1 MRRAFNRCPRKS
13 EGVGNMAVWK
23 LKSCPRCSGDL
34 FIQRETDGWYEECL
48 LCGYQR
54 DVSNLVTV
62 STGGQV
68 KIKSQIET
76 GQKLYANVRVSP
88 AN

>member
-1 MRRAFNRCPRKS
+1 
-13 EGVGNMAVWK
+13 MAVWK
-23 LKSCPRCSGDL
+23 LKGCPRCNGDL

-48 LCGYQR
+48 LCGYQK
-54 DVSNLVTV
+54 DVSSLITV
-62 STGGQV
+62 GTGGQI
-68 KIKSQIET
+68 KIKGQLAV

>member
-1 MRRAFNRCPRKS
+1 
-13 EGVGNMAVWK
+13 MAVWK
-23 LKSCPRCSGDL
+23 FKSCPRCSGDL

-62 STGGQV
+62 NTLGQV
-68 KIKSQIET
+68 KIKGQIAT
-76 GQKLYANVRVSP
+76 GQKLYTDVRVSP

>member
-1 MRRAFNRCPRKS
+1 
-13 EGVGNMAVWK
+13 MAVWK
-23 LKSCPRCSGDL
+23 LKSCPRCNGDL

-54 DVSNLVTV
+54 DVSNVVAATAINQIKIQ
-62 STGGQV
+62 GQL
-68 KIKSQIET
+68 KSQ
-76 GQKLYANVRVSP
+76 QKAYTNVRVSE

>member
-1 MRRAFNRCPRKS
+1 
-13 EGVGNMAVWK
+13 MAVWK
-23 LKSCPRCSGDL
+23 LKSCPRCGGDL

-48 LCGYQR
+48 LCGYQK

-62 STGGQV
+62 GAGGRI
-68 KIKSQIET
+68 KIKSQLET
-76 GQKLYANVRVSP
+76 GQKIYSNVRVSP

>member
-1 MRRAFNRCPRKS
+1 MGRAP
-13 EGVGNMAVWK
+13 EGVLRYPGRWKMAVWK

-54 DVSNLVTV
+54 DVSDIVTIN
-62 STGGQV
+62 GGKITV
-68 KIKSQIET
+68 KGELESKR
-76 GQKLYANVRVSP
+76 LYTNVRSN

>member
-1 MRRAFNRCPRKS
+1 
-13 EGVGNMAVWK
+13 MAVWK

-48 LCGYQR
+48 LCGYQK

-62 STGGQV
+62 NTKGQV
-68 KIKSQIET
+68 KIKDQILN
-76 GQKLYANVRVSP
+76 GQKFTDVRVSP

>member
-1 MRRAFNRCPRKS
+1 
-13 EGVGNMAVWK
+13 MAVWK

-54 DVSNLVTV
+54 DVSDLVVATA
-62 STGGQV
+62 GH
-68 KIKSQIET
+68 
-76 GQKLYANVRVSP
+76 VRVKEQLDSAQYP
-88 AN
+88 NVEPSVN

>member
-1 MRRAFNRCPRKS
+1 M
-13 EGVGNMAVWK
+13 GNMAVWK
-23 LKSCPRCSGDL
+23 FKSCPRCSGDL

-54 DVSNLVTV
+54 DVSNLITV
-62 STGGQV
+62 NTSGQV
-68 KIKSQIET
+68 KIKSQIVT
-76 GQKLYANVRVSP
+76 GQKLYTNVRVSP

>member
-1 MRRAFNRCPRKS
+1 
-13 EGVGNMAVWK
+13 MAVWK

-48 LCGYQR
+48 LCGYQH
-54 DVSNLVTV
+54 DVSDIVAV
-62 STGGQV
+62 GGQLKV
-68 KIKSQIET
+68 K
-76 GQKLYANVRVSP
+76 GQLQSNNLYTNVRAT